1 MNGNEYLIKLEDF
14 SLVFLVVFSNLFLD
28 YGLVDMENIEENSLS
43 KNI

>member
-1 MNGNEYLIKLEDF
+1 LNGNEYLIKLEDF